1 MERDGRAHSV
11 LVSGSLDA
19 RVRWLEF
26 PHIPE
31 FLSKTCTWGDREYG
45 GGEQGICGVYL
56 GRETPGISREF
67 EISVGHT
74 AVASITLSFS
84 FQTRFPAR
92 LNHVDSGE
100 WMDGWPP
107 GNSSCW
113 LYRNQ
118 IPYGVSFLLLVRYL
132 WNFICICKNEF

>member
-11 LVSGSLDA
+11 LVSGSLDS
-19 RVRWLEF
+19 RVRWIEF

-31 FLSKTCTWGDREYG
+31 FLSKNVHVG
-45 GGEQGICGVYL
+45 GGGDMGGVYL
-56 GRETPGISREF
+56 GRRTEGNVREF

-100 WMDGWPP
+100 
-107 GNSSCW
+107 
-113 LYRNQ
+113 
-118 IPYGVSFLLLVRYL
+118 
-132 WNFICICKNEF
+132 